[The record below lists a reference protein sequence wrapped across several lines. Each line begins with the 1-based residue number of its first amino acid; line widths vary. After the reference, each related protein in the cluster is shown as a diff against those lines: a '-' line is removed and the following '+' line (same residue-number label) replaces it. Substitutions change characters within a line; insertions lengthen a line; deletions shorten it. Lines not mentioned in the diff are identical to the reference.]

1 MRTVET
7 VLYKFNEHP
16 RQDLLLIKHWDINVD
31 YDWWDN
37 VYDDA
42 WDIGLKITGFDIDKR
57 VCSGS
62 FLWEAK
68 DVAEKVIQEHGTETG
83 TYKAAQ
89 DFQAAYALL
98 HLKYPYD
105 DFEDELEEAEADLK
119 ENLCRAYLQILI
131 DEYEYRT
138 SEEQVKE
145 TLIANDYEFTIDGNI
160 Y

>member
-7 VLYKFNEHP
+7 VLYKFEEHP
-16 RQDLLLIKHWDINVD
+16 RQDLLLTKHWDINVD
-31 YDWWDN
+31 YGWWDS

-42 WDIGLKITGFDIDKR
+42 WNIGLKITWFDIDRKS
-57 VCSGS
+57 CA
-62 FLWEAK
+62 AK
-68 DVAEKVIQEHGTETG
+68 LTAHGQEIAEKIIQEHGSETN
-83 TYKAAQ
+83 TYQAAK

-105 DFEDELEEAEADLK
+105 DFDDELEEAEEDFKEDLCK
-119 ENLCRAYLQILI
+119 AYLQILK
-131 DEYEYRT
+131 DEYEYLT
-138 SEEQVKE
+138 DEERIKE